1 MKLELN
7 FILKN
12 LELPL
17 DYRKIMISFIKKS
30 LTEANGGE
38 YFDRFYKDT
47 IAKSFSFSIVLSRPD
62 FQKEKIILA
71 KPQLKVSFSAVD
83 LDKVA
88 LIMYSAFIAQKN
100 KSFPLPYRNE
110 MKLVSIH
117 EKKTEKIV
125 TNKVIFRTS
134 LGSGLCIRDHVR
146 EQNVDNYYVY
156 NDDLFLEKLKIVL
169 INQAFRSG
177 FAKNKAENL
186 KCKPLNCKI
195 VPVKHYNRFIPIST
209 GLFQFEAEAD
219 LLQYFYDAGM
229 GSRHSA
235 GFGLLEL
242 IAQDLF

>member
-1 MKLELN
+1 LKLELN
-7 FILKN
+7 FSLRN

-30 LTEANGGE
+30 LTEAKGGE

-47 IAKSFSFSIVLSRPD
+47 IAKSFSFSIVFSRPD
-62 FQKEKIILA
+62 FQKEKIILG
-71 KPQLKVSFSAVD
+71 KPQMKVLFSAVD
-83 LDKVA
+83 QDKVA

-100 KSFPLPYRNE
+100 KSFPLPYSNE
-110 MKLVSIH
+110 MKLVAIH

-125 TNKVIFRTS
+125 TNKVIFQTA
-134 LGSGLCIRDHVR
+134 LGSGLCIRDHDR
-146 EQNVDNYYVY
+146 EQNADNYYVY
-156 NDDLFLEKLKIVL
+156 NDDLFLEKLKMVL
-169 INQAFRSG
+169 VNQAVRAG
-177 FAKNKAENL
+177 LGKNKVNNL
-186 KCKPLNCKI
+186 KCKPLNCKT
-195 VPVKHYNRFIPIST
+195 VPVKHYNRFIPVST
-209 GLFQFEAEAD
+209 GLFQFEAESD